1 MPEWVLLRATTL
13 WQDVRYAARTLCKP
27 PGLAT
32 TAIGIAATT
41 AIFSLT
47 IGLGAAVA
55 FARVMRSLVFN
66 VTPLDSVTFV
76 AMPLLLAAAAAL
88 ASYLPSR
95 RAAPVDLVETLRAE

>member
-41 AIFSLT
+41 AISASRS
-47 IGLGAAVA
+47 GLV
-55 FARVMRSLVFN
+55 RPWRS
-66 VTPLDSVTFV
+66 
-76 AMPLLLAAAAAL
+76 
-88 ASYLPSR
+88 
-95 RAAPVDLVETLRAE
+95 RA